1 MNQKMKFTTLI
12 YSGLRNKPG
21 RNLATIFCFAF
32 IAANI
37 FSAQYLLAG
46 TAMSVDQGITR
57 MGADH
62 LVVPAQYSILFRGA
76 RSGVENTVAI
86 IKVEPTTL
94 RINADMV
101 DKVSKIP
108 GVRTVSPQVYVT
120 TLNLSELSSMPVDI
134 FGIDPKSDFTIQPWL
149 QRPLGHPMGNDEA
162 ILGSEIPTKV
172 GSDLSIGEHTYT
184 VVGKL
189 DPTQSSTDRTVFLR
203 LDDAYA
209 LAGSDSSIPNSAQP
223 LSPGL
228 VNAILVKVEP
238 GADPDMV
245 ASRIQQPFA
254 YSYIT
259 VVSRH
264 FSLDPISQ
272 DIQGL
277 PKLLGMMSLLVIIAA
292 FPLIALI
299 ASMVANERQREIGI
313 LKSLGA
319 TRRSVFV
326 LIVSEGL
333 ILAALGGIAGI
344 LVSFI
349 ALLGLDASG
358 ALNSAFQVSFRM
370 PDMTGLGIMAGTALL
385 VVIIIGSVAT
395 LYPAYRNSRINPY
408 DAIRHEGQS

>member
-1 MNQKMKFTTLI
+1 MNQKMKFTTLL
-12 YSGLRNKPG
+12 YAGLRNKPG

-62 LVVPAQYSILFRGA
+62 LVVPAQYSNLFRGA

-86 IKVEPTTL
+86 IKVEPSTL

-101 DKVSKIP
+101 DKVSKIQ
-108 GVRTVSPQVYVT
+108 GVKTVSPQVYVT
-120 TLNLSELSSMPVDI
+120 TLNLSEFPSRPVDI

-149 QRPLGHPMGNDEA
+149 QHPLGHPLINGEILLGND
-162 ILGSEIPTKV
+162 IPVKV
-172 GSDLSIGEHTYT
+172 GSNLSIGDHVYT
-184 VVGKL
+184 VAGKL

-209 LAGSDSSIPNSAQP
+209 LAGSDSIIPKSAQP

-228 VNAILVKVEP
+228 VNAVLVKVEP

-264 FSLDPISQ
+264 FSLDPLSQ

-277 PKLLGMMSLLVIIAA
+277 PKTPRYDIAPGYHRGISSDRPHCCNGCQRTPKGDRDIKIA
-292 FPLIALI
+292 RCNKEIHFCSHRIRGTYSRDTWGYCRNFSQFHCSPWSGCFWFSQQCFPGFIPDAGHDRYRHHGRDG
-299 ASMVANERQREIGI
+299 VTCRNYYREC
-313 LKSLGA
+313 SY
-319 TRRSVFV
+319 V
-326 LIVSEGL
+326 LSGL
-333 ILAALGGIAGI
+333 PEQH
-344 LVSFI
+344 
-349 ALLGLDASG
+349 
-358 ALNSAFQVSFRM
+358 N
-370 PDMTGLGIMAGTALL
+370 
-385 VVIIIGSVAT
+385 
-395 LYPAYRNSRINPY
+395 
-408 DAIRHEGQS
+408 